1 MNEPIRILRIIA
13 RLNVGGPARHVVW
26 LNQALAAIGF
36 DTLLV
41 TGTVPP
47 GEDDMSDFATA
58 RGVTPFV
65 IPSMSR
71 ELSPRDVWTIWK
83 LWRLMVRFRPDIVH
97 THTAK
102 AGAAGRVAGLLYR
115 YLTFRPRRVRFV
127 HTYHGH
133 VFHSYYGLWKTRF
146 FLAIERVL
154 ARLNTDRIVVLGDQ
168 QLREIRD
175 RFRVGRAK
183 QFVVVPLGID
193 FDELRGDQRAGDGLR
208 TELGIGKTDT
218 IVGIAGRLTP
228 IKNHDLFLRV
238 AERLKSNARFVIY
251 GDGGERSRLETI
263 AGNVLFAGT
272 RAADAIYGSVDIV
285 ALTSRNEG
293 TPLTLIEAM
302 ANGKTVIS
310 TAVGGVVDLLG
321 PVAERV
327 DENGVTFEIRERGIT
342 AASDDDA
349 GFAAGLTHLLHDV
362 PLRDRLAEN
371 AKAYAEKTH
380 SKERLVADIL
390 ALYRDLGPERVTV
403 ESDLI

>member
-1 MNEPIRILRIIA
+1 MNEPTRILRIIA

-58 RGVTPFV
+58 RGITPFV

-71 ELSPRDVWTIWK
+71 EPSPRDVWTIWK

-115 YLTFRPRRVRFV
+115 YFTFRPRRVRFV

-146 FLAIERVL
+146 FLAVERVL

-175 RFRVGRAK
+175 RFRVGSAK

-193 FDELRGDQRAGDGLR
+193 FDELRGDQRAGDALR
-208 TELGIGKTDT
+208 TELGIGRTET

-238 AERLKSNARFVIY
+238 AERLNGKARFVIY
-251 GDGGERSRLETI
+251 GDGGERARLETI
-263 AGNVLFAGT
+263 AANVLFAGT
-272 RAADAIYGSVDIV
+272 RAANAIYGSVDIV

-293 TPLTLIEAM
+293 TPLALIEAM
-302 ANGKTVIS
+302 ANGKPVIS

-321 PVAERV
+321 PVTERV
-327 DENGVTFEIRERGIT
+327 DENGATFEIRERGIT

-362 PLRDRLAEN
+362 PLRTRLAK
-371 AKAYAEKTH
+371 KAAEYAGKTH

-390 ALYRDLGPERVTV
+390 ALYRDLNPEQDTV
-403 ESDLI
+403 QSDLY